1 MLGKHHTVS
10 GPAPPCIRSQVDN
23 HHKAPTRRRG
33 IPKVPPQRKSCIDI
47 IDIIDVQFF
56 SKQSINIKNHQIC
69 RVQDESTLG
78 IKWYNNVYLSL
89 AHWRLQV
96 SPNQRSTA
104 LPTSGGG
111 NIVGNRGGSRSPWVM
126 RRAWRWNSLCSLLC
140 VWYSDH
146 FQIYSKSI
154 QNIFISF
161 KYLYKH

>member
-33 IPKVPPQRKSCIDI
+33 IPKVPPQRKSCIDMYRYHRCPI
-47 IDIIDVQFF
+47 LLQAV
-56 SKQSINIKNHQIC
+56 KKHQKSSNLSGSRRIY
-69 RVQDESTLG
+69 S
-78 IKWYNNVYLSL
+78 WYNNVLYLSL

-96 SPNQRSTA
+96 SPNQLGSTA

-140 VWYSDH
+140 VWYSDL

-154 QNIFISF
+154 QNLFISF
-161 KYLYKH
+161 K